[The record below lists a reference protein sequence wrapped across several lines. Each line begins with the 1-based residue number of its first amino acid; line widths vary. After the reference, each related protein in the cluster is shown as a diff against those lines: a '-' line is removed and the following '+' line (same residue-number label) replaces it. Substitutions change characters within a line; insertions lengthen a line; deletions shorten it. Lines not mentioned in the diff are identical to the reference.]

1 MTAEAKGI
9 VWITGAGS
17 GIGRAL
23 ALRYLRAGA
32 IVAGTARRAE
42 TLESLKAEAGAAGGR
57 FHVLPADL
65 TDIAATRAAVARI
78 ESACGPIRLA
88 VLNAGTHVPTPGTRF
103 DAAAVRQLLDSN
115 VMTVANALDAV
126 LPAMLARRQGM
137 LAINASLAGYG
148 GLPSAAAYGA
158 SKAALI
164 NMAEALKLDLAASGI
179 AVRLISPGFI
189 KTPLTD
195 RNAFPM
201 PFLMPVEDAAERL
214 WQALETGRGFE
225 IVFPRRF
232 AWLMKA
238 LNLLPYP
245 LYFPLVSRLTR

>member
-1 MTAEAKGI
+1 MTAGTDGI

-32 IVAGTARRAE
+32 VVAGTARRVE
-42 TLESLKAEAGAAGGR
+42 TLESLKTEAGPAGSR
-57 FHVLPADL
+57 FHALPADI
-65 TDIAATRAAVARI
+65 TDLAATRAVVARI
-78 ESACGPIRLA
+78 EAGLGPIRLA
-88 VLNAGTHVPTPGTRF
+88 VLNAGTHQPTPGTAFR
-103 DAAAVRQLLDSN
+103 AEAVQHLLDAN

-126 LPAMLARRQGM
+126 LPAMLTRQKGM
-137 LAINASLAGYG
+137 VAINASLAGYR

-164 NMAEALKLDLAASGI
+164 NMAEALKLDLENSGI
-179 AVRLISPGFI
+179 DVRLISPGFI

-195 RNAFPM
+195 RNTFPM
-201 PFLMPVEDAAERL
+201 PFLMPVDAAAERL
-214 WQALETGRGFE
+214 FQALENGSGFE

-232 AWLMKA
+232 AWLLK
-238 LNLLPYP
+238 LLQLLPYRV
-245 LYFPLVSRLTR
+245 YFPLVSRLTR